1 MIEKKEFLISKNVEE
16 GVKLFGDITAKELI
30 KTLSPSLL
38 LSGGIFY
45 IPFNPFVKIGVCAFL
60 ILIPGYLI
68 MDRPIRKNI
77 PVLYHLKT
85 WMKYE
90 LRQKAFLYRKEKYD
104 ANVSEVENKRTKTKA
119 DSPKLHPVKKRIR
132 FVITHDRQQINQTSE
147 NHLKKYGT
155 NE

>member
-16 GVKLFGDITAKELI
+16 GLKLFGDITAKELI

-38 LSGGIFY
+38 LSAGIFY

-90 LRQKAFLYRKEKYD
+90 VRQKAFLYRKEKYD
-104 ANVSEVENKRTKTKA
+104 AHISEVENKGTETKA
-119 DSPKLHPVKKRIR
+119 DSPKRYTLKIRKRKS
-132 FVITHDRQQINQTSE
+132 THHTGQQIGETLE
-147 NHLKKYGT
+147 NHIPKYGT